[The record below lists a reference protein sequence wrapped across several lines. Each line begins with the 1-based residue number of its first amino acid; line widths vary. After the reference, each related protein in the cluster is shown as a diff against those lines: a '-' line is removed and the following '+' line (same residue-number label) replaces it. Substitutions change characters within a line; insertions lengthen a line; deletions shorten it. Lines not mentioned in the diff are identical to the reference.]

1 MDATLIDPDPE
12 ATVDR
17 DLLLAGQAGDH
28 QALDRFLAR
37 HMDIAWRL
45 ARRALGNGADADDAL
60 QEAFIA
66 AAAGAARYRGDG
78 GARAWLLRTVL
89 NACAMH
95 RRREGRRRD
104 ALARLP
110 PPPPALE
117 PTMDHDLVQTELAAL
132 SETDRHAVLLR
143 FAEGLPLR
151 EVAAILAVPEKTA
164 ESRAARAMARLRERL
179 RRRGMAV
186 PTAGLA
192 AALGTASA
200 AEAPAAFAV
209 ALRAA
214 VLAAG
219 TGPAAAG
226 GSSLWLGL
234 GAVAAAMAA
243 SMLVVWV
250 LHGADPTLP
259 SEGPGFGAALSP
271 WSETA
276 PSPATAAPLAPRD
289 PPGAG
294 SAPLTMMVPLAFEPV
309 VIDRDLAMPAVTA
322 QVSVHMVDPRILHTH
337 GIQDHGIPQAMT
349 RAQVAELMAAASKSG
364 DAPGYLPGLTLLPGQ
379 RGRVAVQ
386 DQQALPGTV
395 GQRLLST
402 GFTVDITAAD
412 DDDPHRAVS
421 GLTAV
426 MTSPVDPTAIGGATV
441 AVRVWRRIGAG
452 DLPAVRPEEFLV
464 VPIRPERGVVSWLD
478 GTEHLEIGG
487 PDGEDQSSLLMVIST
502 SRALVPIFRDPG

>member
-1 MDATLIDPDPE
+1 MDATRFDPDPE

-45 ARRALGNGADADDAL
+45 ARRALGNGADADDAV

-104 ALARLP
+104 ALARL

-164 ESRAARAMARLRERL
+164 ESRAARALARLRERL

-219 TGPAAAG
+219 TGPAVAG
-226 GSSLWLGL
+226 GSSWLRGSGIAAAALAAGLVLVLGL
-234 GAVAAAMAA
+234 NAG
-243 SMLVVWV
+243 
-250 LHGADPTLP
+250 DPAEP
-259 SEGPGFGAALSP
+259 SPGPGHAA
-271 WSETA
+271 TGA
-276 PSPATAAPLAPRD
+276 PSPATVPMPSPRD
-289 PPGAG
+289 PQIPVAQSMLLPPAPG
-294 SAPLTMMVPLAFEPV
+294 SEENDPDLDRHV
-309 VIDRDLAMPAVTA
+309 VAVQAT
-322 QVSVHMVDPRILHTH
+322 VFMVDTSVLDEH
-337 GIQDHGIPQAMT
+337 GIQGDGTPHVLS
-349 RAQVAELMAAASKSG
+349 RARYAEVVEKAGQGLVDISQ
-364 DAPGYLPGLTLLPGQ
+364 PRVVLPAGTM
-379 RGRVAVQ
+379 GRISVQ
-386 DQQALPGTV
+386 DQQYLGES
-395 GQRLLST
+395 GERRMST
-402 GFTVDITAAD
+402 GFTLDITAAD
-412 DDDPHRAVS
+412 AEATNRSLRDLSAEM
-421 GLTAV
+421 TA
-426 MTSPVDPTAIGGATV
+426 PVDMNAIGGATV
-441 AVRVWRRIGAG
+441 AVRVWRRVTAA
-452 DLPAVRPEEFLV
+452 DLPLVQVDEVLAILVRPA
-464 VPIRPERGVVSWLD
+464 RGVLSWPD
-478 GTEHLEIGG
+478 GTQHLEVGG
-487 PDGEDQSSLLMVIST
+487 PEAEDQPSMLLVISA
-502 SRALVPIFRDPG
+502 SRSAVPRFRDPG